1 MKHSEPA
8 SPQGE
13 TVLVDERGMLD
24 VPYLVLTV
32 LLTVIGL
39 VMLFSASYA
48 SAISEGLAPT
58 HYFIRQ
64 GCFAAAGIAVML
76 LVSRLNYQ
84 AWRFLAFWVLGGAVL
99 LLIAVAIPG
108 IGVSHNGA
116 RRWIRIGVEFQPS
129 EFAKLGVVLTFAAA
143 MSVYRDKMKTFRYGV
158 LPFAAILAVIAV
170 LLYLEPHLSATV
182 IVLLLGAVII
192 VVVGFVLSNL
202 VGKLVVKGMRARGID
217 PSIHTFIKT
226 IVVLLLKFA
235 VILSALS
242 TMNVD
247 VNSFIAAIG
256 AAGITAGLGLQA
268 SVSQFASGIQILIN
282 HPFKSGD
289 YIDLGTVS
297 GKVHEIKMMYT
308 ELITVDNKRVIVPNS
323 HITGSNI
330 INYNSESKRR
340 IDLVFGIS
348 YDADIAKAKEVIA
361 QTVRKNE
368 LILTEPEPI
377 IAVSAQAASSV
388 NISCLVWCHTDD
400 YWNVFYYMQEAVKL
414 AFDEN
419 KIAIP
424 YDQLDVHISKDLTE
438 E

>member
-1 MKHSEPA
+1 MKVGDIELAESNIFPEW
-8 SPQGE
+8 
-13 TVLVDERGMLD
+13 DD
-24 VPYLVLTV
+24 VVKFV
-32 LLTVIGL
+32 V
-39 VMLFSASYA
+39 SK
-48 SAISEGLAPT
+48 AP
-58 HYFIRQ
+58 
-64 GCFAAAGIAVML
+64 
-76 LVSRLNYQ
+76 
-84 AWRFLAFWVLGGAVL
+84 
-99 LLIAVAIPG
+99 
-108 IGVSHNGA
+108 
-116 RRWIRIGVEFQPS
+116 
-129 EFAKLGVVLTFAAA
+129 
-143 MSVYRDKMKTFRYGV
+143 
-158 LPFAAILAVIAV
+158 
-170 LLYLEPHLSATV
+170 
-182 IVLLLGAVII
+182 LLLGAVII

-242 TMNVD
+242 MNVD

>member
-1 MKHSEPA
+1 MKVGDIELAESNIFPEW
-8 SPQGE
+8 
-13 TVLVDERGMLD
+13 DD
-24 VPYLVLTV
+24 VVKFV
-32 LLTVIGL
+32 V
-39 VMLFSASYA
+39 SK
-48 SAISEGLAPT
+48 AP
-58 HYFIRQ
+58 
-64 GCFAAAGIAVML
+64 
-76 LVSRLNYQ
+76 
-84 AWRFLAFWVLGGAVL
+84 
-99 LLIAVAIPG
+99 
-108 IGVSHNGA
+108 
-116 RRWIRIGVEFQPS
+116 
-129 EFAKLGVVLTFAAA
+129 
-143 MSVYRDKMKTFRYGV
+143 
-158 LPFAAILAVIAV
+158 
-170 LLYLEPHLSATV
+170 
-182 IVLLLGAVII
+182 LLLGAVII

-256 AAGITAGLGLQA
+256 AAGIPAGLGLQA

>member
-1 MKHSEPA
+1 MKVGDIELAESNIFPEW
-8 SPQGE
+8 
-13 TVLVDERGMLD
+13 DD
-24 VPYLVLTV
+24 VVKF
-32 LLTVIGL
+32 VI
-39 VMLFSASYA
+39 SK
-48 SAISEGLAPT
+48 AP
-58 HYFIRQ
+58 
-64 GCFAAAGIAVML
+64 
-76 LVSRLNYQ
+76 
-84 AWRFLAFWVLGGAVL
+84 L
-99 LLIAVAIPG
+99 LL
-108 IGVSHNGA
+108 S
-116 RRWIRIGVEFQPS
+116 
-129 EFAKLGVVLTFAAA
+129 
-143 MSVYRDKMKTFRYGV
+143 
-158 LPFAAILAVIAV
+158 
-170 LLYLEPHLSATV
+170 
-182 IVLLLGAVII
+182 AVII

-368 LILTEPEPI
+368 LILTDPEPI

>member
-1 MKHSEPA
+1 MKVGDIELAESNIFPEWN
-8 SPQGE
+8 
-13 TVLVDERGMLD
+13 D
-24 VPYLVLTV
+24 VVKFV
-32 LLTVIGL
+32 V
-39 VMLFSASYA
+39 SK
-48 SAISEGLAPT
+48 AP
-58 HYFIRQ
+58 
-64 GCFAAAGIAVML
+64 
-76 LVSRLNYQ
+76 
-84 AWRFLAFWVLGGAVL
+84 
-99 LLIAVAIPG
+99 
-108 IGVSHNGA
+108 
-116 RRWIRIGVEFQPS
+116 
-129 EFAKLGVVLTFAAA
+129 
-143 MSVYRDKMKTFRYGV
+143 
-158 LPFAAILAVIAV
+158 
-170 LLYLEPHLSATV
+170 
-182 IVLLLGAVII
+182 LLLGAVII

>member
-1 MKHSEPA
+1 MKVGDIELAESNIFPEW
-8 SPQGE
+8 
-13 TVLVDERGMLD
+13 DD
-24 VPYLVLTV
+24 VVKFV
-32 LLTVIGL
+32 V
-39 VMLFSASYA
+39 SK
-48 SAISEGLAPT
+48 AP
-58 HYFIRQ
+58 
-64 GCFAAAGIAVML
+64 
-76 LVSRLNYQ
+76 
-84 AWRFLAFWVLGGAVL
+84 
-99 LLIAVAIPG
+99 
-108 IGVSHNGA
+108 
-116 RRWIRIGVEFQPS
+116 
-129 EFAKLGVVLTFAAA
+129 
-143 MSVYRDKMKTFRYGV
+143 
-158 LPFAAILAVIAV
+158 
-170 LLYLEPHLSATV
+170 
-182 IVLLLGAVII
+182 LLLGAVII

-400 YWNVFYYMQEAVKL
+400 YWNIFYYMQEAVKL

>member
-1 MKHSEPA
+1 MKVGDIELAESNIFPEW
-8 SPQGE
+8 
-13 TVLVDERGMLD
+13 DD
-24 VPYLVLTV
+24 VVKF
-32 LLTVIGL
+32 VI
-39 VMLFSASYA
+39 SK
-48 SAISEGLAPT
+48 AP
-58 HYFIRQ
+58 
-64 GCFAAAGIAVML
+64 
-76 LVSRLNYQ
+76 
-84 AWRFLAFWVLGGAVL
+84 
-99 LLIAVAIPG
+99 
-108 IGVSHNGA
+108 
-116 RRWIRIGVEFQPS
+116 
-129 EFAKLGVVLTFAAA
+129 
-143 MSVYRDKMKTFRYGV
+143 
-158 LPFAAILAVIAV
+158 
-170 LLYLEPHLSATV
+170 
-182 IVLLLGAVII
+182 LLLGAVII
-192 VVVGFVLSNL
+192 VVIGFVLSNL

>member
-1 MKHSEPA
+1 MKVGDIELAESNIFPEW
-8 SPQGE
+8 
-13 TVLVDERGMLD
+13 DD
-24 VPYLVLTV
+24 VVKFV
-32 LLTVIGL
+32 V
-39 VMLFSASYA
+39 SK
-48 SAISEGLAPT
+48 AP
-58 HYFIRQ
+58 
-64 GCFAAAGIAVML
+64 
-76 LVSRLNYQ
+76 
-84 AWRFLAFWVLGGAVL
+84 
-99 LLIAVAIPG
+99 
-108 IGVSHNGA
+108 
-116 RRWIRIGVEFQPS
+116 
-129 EFAKLGVVLTFAAA
+129 
-143 MSVYRDKMKTFRYGV
+143 
-158 LPFAAILAVIAV
+158 
-170 LLYLEPHLSATV
+170 
-182 IVLLLGAVII
+182 LLLGAVII

-424 YDQLDVHISKDLTE
+424 YDQIDVHISKDLTE

>member
-1 MKHSEPA
+1 MKVGDIELAESNIFPEW
-8 SPQGE
+8 
-13 TVLVDERGMLD
+13 DD
-24 VPYLVLTV
+24 VVKFV
-32 LLTVIGL
+32 V
-39 VMLFSASYA
+39 SK
-48 SAISEGLAPT
+48 AP
-58 HYFIRQ
+58 
-64 GCFAAAGIAVML
+64 
-76 LVSRLNYQ
+76 
-84 AWRFLAFWVLGGAVL
+84 
-99 LLIAVAIPG
+99 
-108 IGVSHNGA
+108 
-116 RRWIRIGVEFQPS
+116 
-129 EFAKLGVVLTFAAA
+129 
-143 MSVYRDKMKTFRYGV
+143 
-158 LPFAAILAVIAV
+158 
-170 LLYLEPHLSATV
+170 
-182 IVLLLGAVII
+182 LLLGAVII

-202 VGKLVVKGMRARGID
+202 VGKLVVKDMRARGID

>member
-1 MKHSEPA
+1 MKVGDIELAESNIFPEW
-8 SPQGE
+8 
-13 TVLVDERGMLD
+13 DD
-24 VPYLVLTV
+24 VVKFV
-32 LLTVIGL
+32 VS
-39 VMLFSASYA
+39 M
-48 SAISEGLAPT
+48 AP
-58 HYFIRQ
+58 
-64 GCFAAAGIAVML
+64 
-76 LVSRLNYQ
+76 
-84 AWRFLAFWVLGGAVL
+84 
-99 LLIAVAIPG
+99 
-108 IGVSHNGA
+108 
-116 RRWIRIGVEFQPS
+116 
-129 EFAKLGVVLTFAAA
+129 
-143 MSVYRDKMKTFRYGV
+143 
-158 LPFAAILAVIAV
+158 
-170 LLYLEPHLSATV
+170 
-182 IVLLLGAVII
+182 LLLGAVII

>member
-1 MKHSEPA
+1 MKVGDIELAESNIFPEW
-8 SPQGE
+8 
-13 TVLVDERGMLD
+13 DD
-24 VPYLVLTV
+24 VVKFV
-32 LLTVIGL
+32 V
-39 VMLFSASYA
+39 SK
-48 SAISEGLAPT
+48 AP
-58 HYFIRQ
+58 
-64 GCFAAAGIAVML
+64 
-76 LVSRLNYQ
+76 
-84 AWRFLAFWVLGGAVL
+84 
-99 LLIAVAIPG
+99 
-108 IGVSHNGA
+108 
-116 RRWIRIGVEFQPS
+116 
-129 EFAKLGVVLTFAAA
+129 
-143 MSVYRDKMKTFRYGV
+143 
-158 LPFAAILAVIAV
+158 
-170 LLYLEPHLSATV
+170 
-182 IVLLLGAVII
+182 LLLGAVII

-414 AFDEN
+414 AFDES

>member
-1 MKHSEPA
+1 MKVGDIELAESNIFPEW
-8 SPQGE
+8 
-13 TVLVDERGMLD
+13 DD
-24 VPYLVLTV
+24 VVKF
-32 LLTVIGL
+32 VI
-39 VMLFSASYA
+39 SK
-48 SAISEGLAPT
+48 AP
-58 HYFIRQ
+58 
-64 GCFAAAGIAVML
+64 
-76 LVSRLNYQ
+76 
-84 AWRFLAFWVLGGAVL
+84 
-99 LLIAVAIPG
+99 
-108 IGVSHNGA
+108 
-116 RRWIRIGVEFQPS
+116 
-129 EFAKLGVVLTFAAA
+129 
-143 MSVYRDKMKTFRYGV
+143 
-158 LPFAAILAVIAV
+158 
-170 LLYLEPHLSATV
+170 
-182 IVLLLGAVII
+182 LLLGAVII

-202 VGKLVVKGMRARGID
+202 IGKLVVKGMRARGID

-368 LILTEPEPI
+368 LILTDPEPI

-424 YDQLDVHISKDLTE
+424 YDQLDVHISKNLTE

>member
-1 MKHSEPA
+1 MKVGDIELAESNIFPEW
-8 SPQGE
+8 
-13 TVLVDERGMLD
+13 DD
-24 VPYLVLTV
+24 VVKFV
-32 LLTVIGL
+32 V
-39 VMLFSASYA
+39 SK
-48 SAISEGLAPT
+48 AP
-58 HYFIRQ
+58 
-64 GCFAAAGIAVML
+64 
-76 LVSRLNYQ
+76 
-84 AWRFLAFWVLGGAVL
+84 
-99 LLIAVAIPG
+99 
-108 IGVSHNGA
+108 
-116 RRWIRIGVEFQPS
+116 
-129 EFAKLGVVLTFAAA
+129 
-143 MSVYRDKMKTFRYGV
+143 
-158 LPFAAILAVIAV
+158 
-170 LLYLEPHLSATV
+170 
-182 IVLLLGAVII
+182 LLLGAVII

-323 HITGSNI
+323 HITSSNI

>member
-1 MKHSEPA
+1 MKVGDIELAESNIFPEW
-8 SPQGE
+8 
-13 TVLVDERGMLD
+13 DD
-24 VPYLVLTV
+24 VVKF
-32 LLTVIGL
+32 VI
-39 VMLFSASYA
+39 SK
-48 SAISEGLAPT
+48 AP
-58 HYFIRQ
+58 
-64 GCFAAAGIAVML
+64 
-76 LVSRLNYQ
+76 
-84 AWRFLAFWVLGGAVL
+84 
-99 LLIAVAIPG
+99 
-108 IGVSHNGA
+108 
-116 RRWIRIGVEFQPS
+116 
-129 EFAKLGVVLTFAAA
+129 
-143 MSVYRDKMKTFRYGV
+143 
-158 LPFAAILAVIAV
+158 
-170 LLYLEPHLSATV
+170 
-182 IVLLLGAVII
+182 LLLGAVII

-368 LILTEPEPI
+368 LILTDPEPI

-424 YDQLDVHISKDLTE
+424 YDQLDVHISKDFTE

>member
-1 MKHSEPA
+1 MKVGDIELAESNIFPEW
-8 SPQGE
+8 G
-13 TVLVDERGMLD
+13 D
-24 VPYLVLTV
+24 VVKFV
-32 LLTVIGL
+32 V
-39 VMLFSASYA
+39 SK
-48 SAISEGLAPT
+48 AP
-58 HYFIRQ
+58 
-64 GCFAAAGIAVML
+64 
-76 LVSRLNYQ
+76 
-84 AWRFLAFWVLGGAVL
+84 
-99 LLIAVAIPG
+99 
-108 IGVSHNGA
+108 
-116 RRWIRIGVEFQPS
+116 
-129 EFAKLGVVLTFAAA
+129 
-143 MSVYRDKMKTFRYGV
+143 
-158 LPFAAILAVIAV
+158 
-170 LLYLEPHLSATV
+170 
-182 IVLLLGAVII
+182 LLLGAVII

-268 SVSQFASGIQILIN
+268 SVSRFASGIQILIN

-289 YIDLGTVS
+289 YIDLGTGS

-308 ELITVDNKRVIVPNS
+308 ELITVDNKQVIVPNS

>member
-1 MKHSEPA
+1 MKVGDIELAESNIFPA
-8 SPQGE
+8 W
-13 TVLVDERGMLD
+13 DD
-24 VPYLVLTV
+24 VVKFV
-32 LLTVIGL
+32 V
-39 VMLFSASYA
+39 SK
-48 SAISEGLAPT
+48 AP
-58 HYFIRQ
+58 
-64 GCFAAAGIAVML
+64 
-76 LVSRLNYQ
+76 
-84 AWRFLAFWVLGGAVL
+84 
-99 LLIAVAIPG
+99 
-108 IGVSHNGA
+108 
-116 RRWIRIGVEFQPS
+116 
-129 EFAKLGVVLTFAAA
+129 
-143 MSVYRDKMKTFRYGV
+143 
-158 LPFAAILAVIAV
+158 
-170 LLYLEPHLSATV
+170 
-182 IVLLLGAVII
+182 LLLGAVII

-368 LILTEPEPI
+368 LILTDPEPI

>member
-1 MKHSEPA
+1 MKVGDIELAESNIFPEW
-8 SPQGE
+8 
-13 TVLVDERGMLD
+13 DD
-24 VPYLVLTV
+24 VVKFV
-32 LLTVIGL
+32 V
-39 VMLFSASYA
+39 SK
-48 SAISEGLAPT
+48 AP
-58 HYFIRQ
+58 
-64 GCFAAAGIAVML
+64 
-76 LVSRLNYQ
+76 
-84 AWRFLAFWVLGGAVL
+84 
-99 LLIAVAIPG
+99 
-108 IGVSHNGA
+108 
-116 RRWIRIGVEFQPS
+116 
-129 EFAKLGVVLTFAAA
+129 
-143 MSVYRDKMKTFRYGV
+143 
-158 LPFAAILAVIAV
+158 
-170 LLYLEPHLSATV
+170 
-182 IVLLLGAVII
+182 LLLGAVII

-268 SVSQFASGIQILIN
+268 SGSQFASGIQILIN

>member
-1 MKHSEPA
+1 MKVGDIELAESNIFPEW
-8 SPQGE
+8 
-13 TVLVDERGMLD
+13 DD
-24 VPYLVLTV
+24 VVKFV
-32 LLTVIGL
+32 V
-39 VMLFSASYA
+39 SK
-48 SAISEGLAPT
+48 AP
-58 HYFIRQ
+58 
-64 GCFAAAGIAVML
+64 
-76 LVSRLNYQ
+76 
-84 AWRFLAFWVLGGAVL
+84 
-99 LLIAVAIPG
+99 
-108 IGVSHNGA
+108 
-116 RRWIRIGVEFQPS
+116 
-129 EFAKLGVVLTFAAA
+129 
-143 MSVYRDKMKTFRYGV
+143 
-158 LPFAAILAVIAV
+158 
-170 LLYLEPHLSATV
+170 
-182 IVLLLGAVII
+182 LLLGAVII

-424 YDQLDVHISKDLTE
+424 YDQLDVHISKNLTE

>member
-1 MKHSEPA
+1 MKVGDIELAESNIFPEW
-8 SPQGE
+8 
-13 TVLVDERGMLD
+13 DD
-24 VPYLVLTV
+24 VVKFV
-32 LLTVIGL
+32 V
-39 VMLFSASYA
+39 SK
-48 SAISEGLAPT
+48 AP
-58 HYFIRQ
+58 
-64 GCFAAAGIAVML
+64 
-76 LVSRLNYQ
+76 
-84 AWRFLAFWVLGGAVL
+84 
-99 LLIAVAIPG
+99 
-108 IGVSHNGA
+108 
-116 RRWIRIGVEFQPS
+116 
-129 EFAKLGVVLTFAAA
+129 
-143 MSVYRDKMKTFRYGV
+143 
-158 LPFAAILAVIAV
+158 
-170 LLYLEPHLSATV
+170 
-182 IVLLLGAVII
+182 LLLGAVII

-340 IDLVFGIS
+340 IDLVFSIS

>member
-1 MKHSEPA
+1 MKVGDIELAESSFFPEW
-8 SPQGE
+8 
-13 TVLVDERGMLD
+13 DD
-24 VPYLVLTV
+24 VVKFV
-32 LLTVIGL
+32 V
-39 VMLFSASYA
+39 SK
-48 SAISEGLAPT
+48 AP
-58 HYFIRQ
+58 
-64 GCFAAAGIAVML
+64 
-76 LVSRLNYQ
+76 
-84 AWRFLAFWVLGGAVL
+84 
-99 LLIAVAIPG
+99 
-108 IGVSHNGA
+108 
-116 RRWIRIGVEFQPS
+116 
-129 EFAKLGVVLTFAAA
+129 
-143 MSVYRDKMKTFRYGV
+143 
-158 LPFAAILAVIAV
+158 
-170 LLYLEPHLSATV
+170 
-182 IVLLLGAVII
+182 LLLGAVII

>member
-1 MKHSEPA
+1 MKVGDIELAESNIFPKW
-8 SPQGE
+8 
-13 TVLVDERGMLD
+13 DD
-24 VPYLVLTV
+24 VVKFV
-32 LLTVIGL
+32 V
-39 VMLFSASYA
+39 SK
-48 SAISEGLAPT
+48 AP
-58 HYFIRQ
+58 
-64 GCFAAAGIAVML
+64 
-76 LVSRLNYQ
+76 
-84 AWRFLAFWVLGGAVL
+84 
-99 LLIAVAIPG
+99 
-108 IGVSHNGA
+108 
-116 RRWIRIGVEFQPS
+116 
-129 EFAKLGVVLTFAAA
+129 
-143 MSVYRDKMKTFRYGV
+143 
-158 LPFAAILAVIAV
+158 
-170 LLYLEPHLSATV
+170 
-182 IVLLLGAVII
+182 LLLGAVII